1 MQVRRSVI
9 GLCVATL
16 WTLSLVPEAPAR
28 SLSVG
33 RFAQTLFRGTE
44 FAGNPQVL
52 SSPQNGPF
60 FTFFQ
65 FNQRLEFNRAGGGF
79 TYEFFKFF
87 GPDSFNNP
95 NTLDLGPLKFQL
107 GPDAGLGQT
116 QLTGLHQRIGFT
128 TALMPEL
135 FIQTETGQRGF
146 NQFTGL
152 TTFSKEPVQYR
163 VTFNGGVQN
172 FEWAGNMGI
181 DADARINVMGFYDV
195 KFQLTNVGSFTA
207 DGLAVQDEQ
216 VTDFDIGPIDVS
228 GQIGMDLLASLL
240 QAGGASP
247 ADVPPRI
254 LSGASQRGKTVDEI
268 LAELEAGQ
276 EISSEEAQF
285 LIQQMFIQAIA
296 SDPLGTRMNG
306 LPSEVPGFEG
316 LTLDASAGDND
327 EGSGDVAAVP
337 EPGTLLLL
345 LLAAAFSAA
354 FRPVLHRLATGG
366 ASRP

>member
-1 MQVRRSVI
+1 MRHRGRVT
-9 GLCVATL
+9 GLCVAVL
-16 WTLSLVPEAPAR
+16 GVMSFVPEASAR
-28 SLSVG
+28 SLGVG
-33 RFAQTLFRGTE
+33 SFVETLFRGTE
-44 FAGNPQVL
+44 FAGNPQFL

-60 FTFFQ
+60 FAFDQ

-79 TYEFFKFF
+79 TYESFKFF

-95 NTLDLGPLKFQL
+95 NTLDLGPLKIQL
-107 GPDAGLGQT
+107 GPDIALGQT

-135 FIQTETGQRGF
+135 FIQSETGQRGF

-172 FEWAGNMGI
+172 FEWSGNMGI
-181 DADARINVMGFYDV
+181 DADARINVLGFYDV
-195 KFQLTNVGSFTA
+195 KFQVTNVGSFTA

-228 GQIGMDLLASLL
+228 GQIGLDLLASLL
-240 QAGGASP
+240 QGVGGTP
-247 ADVPPRI
+247 VDVPPRI
-254 LSGASQRGKTVDEI
+254 LSGASQRGKTVDEL
-268 LAELEAGQ
+268 LAELQAGQ
-276 EISSEEAQF
+276 EITSEEAQF

-296 SDPLGTRMNG
+296 SDPLGTLMNG

-316 LTLDASAGDND
+316 LTLDASAGDNR
-327 EGSGDVAAVP
+327 EGAGEIAAVP

-345 LLAAAFSAA
+345 LLAAGFSVV
-354 FRPVLHRLATGG
+354 FRPMVHRLGAGG
-366 ASRP
+366 ASKG